1 MTKKDHF
8 IKRLIARRADQG
20 LSQEELSQRSGVA
33 AAQISRYELG
43 KSNPRPN
50 VIAKLAEAL
59 NVPFD
64 WLAYGGNDV
73 EPLPLPGISTH
84 QIELPEDLALMIQ
97 KKAEEMGIPEYELME
112 RMLAESLVHD
122 GILENI
128 ADYYS
133 NKKPTE

>member
-1 MTKKDHF
+1 M
-8 IKRLIARRADQG
+8 
-20 LSQEELSQRSGVA
+20 
-33 AAQISRYELG
+33 
-43 KSNPRPN
+43 
-50 VIAKLAEAL
+50 
-59 NVPFD
+59 PFD

-97 KKAEEMGIPEYELME
+97 KKAEEMGIPKYELME

-133 NKKPTE
+133 NKKPTK